1 MDRLPFMHPEPD
13 DLPMLIRRYK
23 TMNIEELK
31 ANIDYWEDNNV
42 CSTRLR
48 ILDIA
53 KTELEIK
60 YKERQEQIKLLT
72 KSLSSSSRL
81 SRWITSLKSVFR

>member
-1 MDRLPFMHPEPD
+1 MHPEPD
-13 DLPMLIRRYK
+13 DLQMLISKIK
-23 TMNIEELK
+23 TMNIDELK
-31 ANIDYWEDNNV
+31 ANIDYWEEDNIF
-42 CSTRLR
+42 STRLP

-72 KSLSSSSRL
+72 KSLSSSSRF